1 MQKKFFVLKFILEGD
16 FVRIYLDM
24 CCYNRQFDE
33 KISDNDFIEV
43 KSVIQIQKEILLDNL
58 DLVTSFMLHYENYRK
73 KISEQR
79 DKIDLF
85 IKTYRKFYVGVDNI
99 ENLKIISQKIIS
111 QGIKEKD
118 AYHISSAIFAN
129 CDYFITFDKKL
140 LKFYSDF
147 IKIINPVDFMEV
159 YKNGCGYGR

>member
-1 MQKKFFVLKFILEGD
+1 M
-16 FVRIYLDM
+16 RIYLDM

-33 KISDNDFIEV
+33 KISEEDFIEAR
-43 KSVIQIQKEILLDNL
+43 SVIQIQKEILLDNL
-58 DLVTSFMLHYENYRK
+58 DLLTSFMLHYANYRK

-85 IKTYRKFYVGVDNI
+85 IKTYRKIYVGVDSI
-99 ENLKIISQKIIS
+99 EILKDISQKIIS
-111 QGIKEKD
+111 HGIKEKD
-118 AYHISSAIFAN
+118 AYHIASAILAE

-140 LKFYSDF
+140 LKFSADS